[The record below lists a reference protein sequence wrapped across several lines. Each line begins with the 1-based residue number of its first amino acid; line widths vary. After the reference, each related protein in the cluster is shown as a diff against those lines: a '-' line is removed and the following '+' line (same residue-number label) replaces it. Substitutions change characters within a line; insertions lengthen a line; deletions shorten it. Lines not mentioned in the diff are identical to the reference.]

1 MALTRRTILKNI
13 TAVTMNAG
21 GAIVRGNMVLENG
34 KITAIG
40 ETASTQRAGDDFL
53 HCDGLVAIPG
63 IVQAHIHLTQTLF
76 RNRADDM
83 ELLDW
88 LRQRIWPF
96 EAAHTAESSA
106 ASARLGLAELIA
118 GGTTS
123 ILDMGTVRHHDE
135 VFHAAEQSGI
145 RYTGG
150 KTMMDVA
157 GEGVPAAL
165 CETTQASLDEAEA
178 LAKRWHGKG
187 NGRVRYAYAPRFVV
201 TCTDDLLRESAKRA
215 KVLGTPVHI
224 HASENR
230 GEIELVRARTGKG
243 NLEWLEHLGVLDAR
257 AAVAHCVHLDP
268 GDEARMKAG
277 GSSVV
282 HCPSSNLKLA
292 SGLCPVPR
300 WLDAGVN
307 VAIGADG
314 APCNNNL
321 DGLMEMRL
329 AALLQKPVH
338 GPRSMPAATVLRMA
352 TMGGAIAL
360 GLDKEIGSIE
370 VGKRA
375 DITVLDLLLP
385 QTSPWADPVSAVVYA
400 ARPDNVKHVLVEG
413 EFLKRDH
420 RLLRYEPREVALKAG
435 IAFDALAKTL

>member
-1 MALTRRTILKNI
+1 MGLRRTILKNV

-21 GAIVRGNMVLENG
+21 GEILRGNMVLENG
-34 KITAIG
+34 RITAIG
-40 ETASTQRAGDDFL
+40 EPTSTARAGDDFV
-53 HCDGLVAIPG
+53 HCDGLIAIPG

-88 LRQRIWPF
+88 LRTRIWPF
-96 EAAHTAESSA
+96 EAAHTEASSE

-118 GGTTS
+118 GGTTA
-123 ILDMGTVRHHDE
+123 ILDMGTVRHHDA

-150 KTMMDVA
+150 KTMMDIA

-165 CETTQASLDEAEA
+165 CENTDASLDEAAA
-178 LAKRWHGKG
+178 LARRWHGKG
-187 NGRVRYAYAPRFVV
+187 GGRVRYAYAPRFVV
-201 TCTDDLLRESAKRA
+201 TCTDDLLRESATRA
-215 KVLGTPVHI
+215 KALGTPVHI

-230 GEIELVRARTGKG
+230 GEIELVRKRTGKG
-243 NLEWLEHLGVLDAR
+243 NMEWLEHVGVLGAR
-257 AAVAHCVHLDP
+257 AAVAHCVHLDE
-268 GDEARMKAG
+268 GDEARMKAAG
-277 GSSVV
+277 ASAV

-292 SGLCPVPR
+292 SGICPVPR
-300 WLDAGVN
+300 LLDAGVN

-321 DGLMEMRL
+321 DGLLEMRL

-338 GPRSMPAATVLRMA
+338 GPRAMPAATVLRMA

-360 GLDKEIGSIE
+360 GLEKEIGSLE

-375 DITVLDLLLP
+375 DIAVLDLLLP
-385 QTSPWADPVSAVVYA
+385 QTAPWSDPVSAIVYA
-400 ARPDNVKHVLVEG
+400 ARPDNVKHVLVDG
-413 EFLKRDH
+413 EFLKREH
-420 RLLRYEPREVALKAG
+420 RLVRYDTRDVSMKAAA
-435 IAFDALAKTL
+435 AFDALAKTM

>member
-1 MALTRRTILKNI
+1 MGSLRRIILKNV
-13 TAVTMNAG
+13 TAVTMNPD
-21 GAIVRGNMVLENG
+21 GAIARGNMVLENG
-34 KITAIG
+34 KIAAIG
-40 ETASTQRAGDDFL
+40 ETTTTSRAGDDFL
-53 HCDGLVAIPG
+53 HCDGLVVIPG

-88 LRQRIWPF
+88 LRQRVWPL

-150 KTMMDVA
+150 KTMMDVD
-157 GEGVPAAL
+157 GLGVPAAL
-165 CETTQASLDEAEA
+165 CEKTAASLDEAEA
-178 LAKRWHGKG
+178 LSKRWHGKG
-187 NGRVRYAYAPRFVV
+187 GGRVRYAYAPRFVV

-215 KVLGTPVHI
+215 KALGTPVHI
-224 HASENR
+224 HASENK
-230 GEIELVRARTGKG
+230 GEIDLVRERTGKG
-243 NLEWLEHLGVLDAR
+243 NLEWLEHLGVLGSP
-257 AAVAHCVHLDP
+257 AAVAHCVHLDE
-268 GDEARMKAG
+268 GDEGRMKESGA
-277 GSSVV
+277 SAV

-292 SGLCPVPR
+292 SGIAPVPR
-300 WLDAGVN
+300 LLAAGVN
-307 VAIGADG
+307 VALGADG

-321 DGLMEMRL
+321 DGLLEMRL

-338 GPRSMPAATVLRMA
+338 GPRAMPAATVLRMA

-360 GLDKEIGSIE
+360 GLEKEIGSLE

-375 DITVLDLLLP
+375 DLAVLDLLLP
-385 QTSPWADPVSAVVYA
+385 QTAPWSDPVSAVVYA
-400 ARPDNVKHVLVEG
+400 ARPDNVKHVIVEG

-420 RLLRYEPREVALKAG
+420 RLLRYEPREVALKAAA
-435 IAFDALAKTL
+435 AFDALAKTV